1 MIPAELII
9 RHFPFLVEKE
19 LKDAFSENCV
29 YKSFPSGTVLLK
41 EEDTVHFLP
50 LLVKGSLKVT
60 RTDRT
65 GRDILLY
72 YISAGESC
80 IASYAAALFHEA
92 SRVRAVTEDDCDLVL
107 LPVKFLDEWAR
118 LFPSWNL
125 FIVRLY
131 YRRFEELLES
141 FNSLAFQKLDER
153 LADHLKRKSQL
164 QGNTSITVTHQQLAD
179 DLGTAREV
187 VSRLLKSWESE
198 GKVEL
203 SRGMIKISRSL

>member
-9 RHFPFLVEKE
+9 QHFPFLIEKG
-19 LKDAFSENCV
+19 LKDAFSEHCV
-29 YKSFPSGTVLLK
+29 FKSFPAGSVLLK
-41 EEDTVHFLP
+41 EDDTVHFLP

-72 YISAGESC
+72 YISSGESC

-92 SRVRAVTEDDCDLVL
+92 SRVKAITEDECEVVL
-107 LPVKFLDEWAR
+107 LPVKFLDDWAR
-118 LFPSWNL
+118 LYPSWNL

-141 FNSLAFQKLDER
+141 FNSLAFHMLDER
-153 LADHLKRKSQL
+153 LSDHLKRKAQL
-164 QGNTSITVTHQQLAD
+164 QGNSSIQVTHQQLAD

-187 VSRLLKSWESE
+187 VSRLLKTWETE

-203 SRGMIKISRSL
+203 SRGMIKISQAL